1 MSTVRKA
8 TKKGAVTI
16 PERLLCEYCKN
27 AKYLDQEDFTFCEIC
42 GARVNSRHGPPY
54 KICHE
59 CAQRENRCEQCGEKL
74 DF

>member
-42 GARVNSRHGPPY
+42 GAPEIGRAHV
-54 KICHE
+54 
-59 CAQRENRCEQCGEKL
+59 
-74 DF
+74 